1 MVDTSYLSKL
11 RAYRGRDEAVEI
23 IGDRS
28 SLTNLLQDS
37 KSHKRNEINKAV
49 MSCYSGAAY
58 GDANWTK
65 VISAWGD
72 RPERETI
79 HGIFAQQNPHLVQ
92 LNLDQGVVTHLP
104 ELVEFLKSQDKSD
117 YLAARES
124 FKQYLG
130 SKTVW
135 RGMVLSD
142 EEAEKMRYE
151 GIESYF
157 LRKKGDMPSTIENF
171 EANVLSVY
179 FNEVVERHFHGEN
192 YWSPL
197 VSVSSHRDVAI
208 AVGRHFGGR
217 ALAEEGK
224 NLHLFKIQIPEIDLV
239 YYTEHAARLPG
250 KLDSL
255 VRNGT
260 HLHVSVNGTESSF
273 PWDKHTESFVRYK
286 INPDEIV
293 DVSKPELSTT
303 SWNGK
308 VSSIKK

>member
-1 MVDTSYLSKL
+1 MEDTSYLGKL

-23 IGDRS
+23 IGNRS
-28 SLTNLLQDS
+28 DLTNLLENS
-37 KSHKRNEINKAV
+37 VNHKRNEIIEAL
-49 MSCYSGAAY
+49 MSCYSGSAY
-58 GDANWTK
+58 RDANWAK

-72 RPERETI
+72 CPERTTI
-79 HGIFAQQNPHLVQ
+79 HGIFAQQNPQLAQ

-104 ELVEFLKSQDKSD
+104 EFVDFLKSQDQSD

-124 FKQYLG
+124 FKKYLG

-142 EEAEKMRYE
+142 EEAEKMSHE
-151 GIESYF
+151 GIESDF
-157 LRKKGDMPSTIENF
+157 LRKSGEMPSTIKNF

-192 YWSPL
+192 FWSPL

-250 KLDSL
+250 KLQDL
-255 VRNGT
+255 VRNET
-260 HLHVSVNGTESSF
+260 NLYVSVNGNESSF
-273 PWDKHTESFVRYK
+273 PWDKYTESYVIHK
-286 INPDEIV
+286 IDPDEIV
-293 DVSKPELSTT
+293 DVSKPELSMT

-308 VSSIKK
+308 VSQ

>member
-1 MVDTSYLSKL
+1 MVDTSYLGKL
-11 RAYRGRDEAVEI
+11 RTYRGIDEAVEI
-23 IGDRS
+23 IGDRG
-28 SLTNLLQDS
+28 SLTHLLQNS
-37 KSHKRNEINKAV
+37 KHHNRDEIIEAV
-49 MSCYSGAAY
+49 MSCYSGLAY

-72 RPERETI
+72 SPERITI
-79 HGIFAQQNPHLVQ
+79 HRIFAQHSHLTQ

-104 ELVEFLKSQDKSD
+104 EFVEFLKSREQSD

-124 FKQYLG
+124 FKRDLG
-130 SKTVW
+130 SNTVW

-142 EEAEKMRYE
+142 QEAEKMRYE
-151 GIESYF
+151 GIESDF
-157 LRKKGDMPSTIENF
+157 LRKSGDMLSAIENF

-179 FNEVVERHFHGEN
+179 FNELVERHFHGEN

-217 ALAEEGK
+217 ASAQEGK
-224 NLHLFKIQIPEIDLV
+224 NLHLFKIQIPELDLV
-239 YYTEHAARLPG
+239 YYTEHAARLPA
-250 KLDSL
+250 KLQDL

-273 PWDKHTESFVRYK
+273 PWDKHTESYVMYK

-293 DVSKPELSTT
+293 DVSTPELSRT

-308 VSSIKK
+308 VSQ

>member
-1 MVDTSYLSKL
+1 MVDISYLSKL

-23 IGDRS
+23 IGERS

-37 KSHKRNEINKAV
+37 KSHKRNEINEAV
-49 MSCYSGAAY
+49 MSCYSGDAY

-72 RPERETI
+72 SPEKVTI
-79 HGIFAQQNPHLVQ
+79 HGIFAQLNPHLAQ

-104 ELVEFLKSQDKSD
+104 EFVEFLKSQDQND

-124 FKQYLG
+124 FKQHLG
-130 SKTVW
+130 SNTVW

-142 EEAEKMRYE
+142 EEAEKIRYE
-151 GIESYF
+151 GIESDF
-157 LRKKGDMPSTIENF
+157 LRKSGDMLSTIENF

-197 VSVSSHRDVAI
+197 VSVSSHKDVAI
-208 AVGRHFGGR
+208 AVGRNFGGR
-217 ALAEEGK
+217 ALVEEGK
-224 NLHLFKIQIPEIDLV
+224 SLHLFKIQIPEIDLV
-239 YYTEHAARLPG
+239 YYTEHAARLPA
-250 KLDSL
+250 KLQDL

-260 HLHVSVNGTESSF
+260 PLHVSVNGTESSF
-273 PWDKHTESFVRYK
+273 PWDKHTESYVKYK
-286 INPDEIV
+286 INPAEIV
-293 DVSKPELSTT
+293 DISKPELSRT

-308 VSSIKK
+308 VSQ

>member
-1 MVDTSYLSKL
+1 MVDTSYLGKL
-11 RAYRGRDEAVEI
+11 RVYRGRDEAVEI

-28 SLTNLLQDS
+28 NLTSLLENS
-37 KSHKRNEINKAV
+37 VNHKRNEIIEAV
-49 MSCYSGAAY
+49 ISSYSGSAY

-65 VISAWGD
+65 VISARGD
-72 RPERETI
+72 SPERTTI
-79 HGIFAQQNPHLVQ
+79 HGIFAQQNPHLAQ

-104 ELVEFLKSQDKSD
+104 EFVDFLKSQDQSD

-124 FKQYLG
+124 FKKYLG

-142 EEAEKMRYE
+142 EEAEKMRHE
-151 GIESYF
+151 GIESDF
-157 LRKKGDMPSTIENF
+157 LRKSGEMSSTIENF
-171 EANVLSVY
+171 EANLLSVY
-179 FNEVVERHFHGEN
+179 FDEVVERHFHGEN

-197 VSVSSHRDVAI
+197 VSVSSHQDVAI

-217 ALAEEGK
+217 TLTEEGK
-224 NLHLFKIQIPEIDLV
+224 NLHLFKIQIPEIDLI

-250 KLDSL
+250 KLQDS

-273 PWDKHTESFVRYK
+273 PWDKHTESYVMYK
-286 INPDEIV
+286 INPDEII
-293 DVSKPELSTT
+293 DVLKPELSTT

-308 VSSIKK
+308 VSQ